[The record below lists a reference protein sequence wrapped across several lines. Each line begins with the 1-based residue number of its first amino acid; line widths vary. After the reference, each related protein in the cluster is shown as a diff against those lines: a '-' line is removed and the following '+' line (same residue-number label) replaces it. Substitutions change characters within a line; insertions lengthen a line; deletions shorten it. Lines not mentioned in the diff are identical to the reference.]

1 VLPLSLLQQPHP
13 SIKEIGN
20 IVDQGMTHSGAA
32 SFGFELPN
40 LVAPPE
46 GSALELHYQEMIL
59 LYLHHL
65 RIPDEL
71 YLIDGFGSNGRANL
85 VRTWGHLSKLN
96 SIGGYQSHEP
106 FKIGKKIKHARRWGL
121 YKSVVFIY
129 LSLIIEKL
137 KSLWNRGRSGTASQ
151 GQNHQG

>member
-1 VLPLSLLQQPHP
+1 MLLLSLLQQPNQ
-13 SIKEIGN
+13 SIKGIGN
-20 IVDQGMTHSGAA
+20 IVYQGMTHSGAA

-106 FKIGKKIKHARRWGL
+106 FKIGKNIKHARRWGL

-129 LSLIIEKL
+129 LSLIVKKL
-137 KSLWNRGRSGTASQ
+137 ESFWNRSRGSTAMQ
-151 GQNHQG
+151 GKTH

>member
-1 VLPLSLLQQPHP
+1 VLPLSLLQQPHQ

-20 IVDQGMTHSGAA
+20 IIDQGMTHSGAA

-40 LVAPPE
+40 LVAPPK
-46 GSALELHYQEMIL
+46 GSTVELQYQKTIL

-96 SIGGYQSHEP
+96 SIRGYQSHEAV
-106 FKIGKKIKHARRWGL
+106 KIGNNIEHARRWSL

-129 LSLIIEKL
+129 LSLIVEKL
-137 KSLWNRGRSGTASQ
+137 KSLWNRWRGSTAMQ
-151 GQNHQG
+151 G